1 MANEVAER
9 YSQGLFELARETGT
23 VEDKKEQAEAL
34 IKVLTQE
41 PDFKVFLRAVKITK
55 EEKRNLIDTVFQEY
69 LDPHMRSFL
78 KLLIDK
84 GRSYYMEDILRA
96 YVVLANRELGIQH
109 AVVESARP
117 LAEEDLEKIRKTL
130 EKRTGN
136 KIRIEN
142 RIVPEL
148 IAGIKVI
155 TENQVTDVTMKS
167 KIDGMKKAL
176 LKGGRA

>member
-1 MANEVAER
+1 MANEIAER
-9 YSQGLFELARETGT
+9 YSQGLYELARETGT
-23 VEDKKEQAEAL
+23 VEEKKEQAEVIL
-34 IKVLTQE
+34 NVLNTE

-55 EEKRNLIDTVFQEY
+55 AEKRNFIDTVFQKY
-69 LDPHMRSFL
+69 LDTHILNFL

-84 GRSYYMEDILRA
+84 GRSGYMAEILKG
-96 YVVLANRELGIQH
+96 YIVLADRELGISH

-117 LAEEDLEKIRKTL
+117 LAEADLEQVRLAL

-142 RIVPEL
+142 RIVPDL

-155 TENQVTDVTMKS
+155 TDSQVTDVTMKS